1 MAGSIR
7 TSIIVAVADNGVIG
21 NAGDLPWRISSELK
35 NFRRLTMGK
44 PLVMGRKTFESI
56 GGPLDGRDMIV
67 VTRNSAFE
75 ASGVHIVGSLEA
87 GVETGKRFAKDR
99 GVDEVMV
106 IGGGEIYRAA
116 LAFADRIYLSEI
128 HTRPD
133 GDTTFPDLD
142 PQIWQETSR
151 EAHAAGP
158 KDSADFSV
166 VVLERDAKER
176 SSPARQATAAN

>member
-1 MAGSIR
+1 MR
-7 TSIIVAVADNGVIG
+7 TSIIVAVADNRVIG

-56 GGPLDGRDMIV
+56 GGPLDGRDMII
-67 VTRNSAFE
+67 VTRNSGFE
-75 ASGVHIVGSLEA
+75 ASGAHIVPTLEA
-87 GVETGKRFAKDR
+87 GIETGKRLAADR

-116 LAFADRIYLSEI
+116 LGLADRIYLSEI

-133 GDTTFPDLD
+133 GDTTFPELD
-142 PQIWQETSR
+142 SGVWQETSR
-151 EAHAAGP
+151 ETFAAGP
-158 KDSADFSV
+158 KDSASYSV
-166 VVLERDAKER
+166 VVLDRSANE
-176 SSPARQATAAN
+176 SSPPSDHAAAAN